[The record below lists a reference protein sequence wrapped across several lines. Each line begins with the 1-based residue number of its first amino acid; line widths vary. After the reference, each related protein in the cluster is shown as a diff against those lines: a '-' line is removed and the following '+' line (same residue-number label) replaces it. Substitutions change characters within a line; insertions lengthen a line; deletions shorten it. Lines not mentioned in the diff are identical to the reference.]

1 MTRPLTL
8 DEGRLR
14 MVLPGTWVRV
24 PMDDAAR
31 AQAEVRRTVR
41 DRVGRADR
49 LARLRRESVNDIL
62 ATVAQAVEVG
72 AHTFLLALEL
82 LPGVPFPAAVVGTDA
97 AWPDD
102 VAGLLADDGLAEA
115 LTAAFP
121 DREVVE
127 MAHGPVA
134 RTTDLTRDSVG
145 ESSYL
150 TLHLEYLVPDPA
162 GVLLLLRVNVPTIP
176 DVEPFATLFDE
187 IVDSIRWAPGRGP
200 SPVEPETGRAEA
212 EPGAPAQ
219 AVPGEPVPAETAR

>member
-14 MVLPGTWVRV
+14 MVLPGSWVSV
-24 PMDDAAR
+24 PMEDAAR

-49 LARLRRESVNDIL
+49 LARLRREAVNDVL

-102 VAGLLADDGLAEA
+102 VAGLLEEGRVADALAS
-115 LTAAFP
+115 AFP
-121 DREVVE
+121 DREIVE

-145 ESSYL
+145 ESSYF

-176 DVEPFATLFDE
+176 EVEPFATLFDE
-187 IVDSIRWAPGRGP
+187 IVDSLRWAPGRGRP
-200 SPVEPETGRAEA
+200 ATPQPDGAA
-212 EPGAPAQ
+212 EPQDVAGAA
-219 AVPGEPVPAETAR
+219 EPRS